1 MRLAGIGLGVA
12 CKSGGG
18 RGRYWNEVG
27 AVHLSD
33 QINRLKVRGL
43 WWRVMLVD
51 CCGWMVNEDGVL
63 YRNTLENSTLY
74 VNGTWV

>member
-27 AVHLSD
+27 AVQLSD
-33 QINRLKVRGL
+33 QINRLKVQGL

-63 YRNTLENSTLY
+63 Y
-74 VNGTWV
+74 

>member
-1 MRLAGIGLGVA
+1 ME
-12 CKSGGG
+12 GGEE
-18 RGRYWNEVG
+18 RYWSEVG

-63 YRNTLENSTLY
+63 Y
-74 VNGTWV
+74 